1 VKLPVMNEDF
11 IDILFAFE
19 QEQVEYLLVGAFAV
33 AANGAPRFTGDLD
46 LWTRPTPDNAVRV
59 LRALVRFGAP
69 VVAHGLLEDDFSRA
83 GAVYQMGLP
92 PRRIDVLTT
101 IDGVTFDEAWPNRI
115 VAQVGD
121 LQLPFLGLKS
131 LVKNKRAAGRT
142 KDLLDIE
149 LLREAGAPVDDE

>member
-1 VKLPVMNEDF
+1 MNEDF
-11 IDILFAFE
+11 IDILLAFE

-46 LWTRPTPDNAVRV
+46 LWTRPSPENAVRV

-69 VVAHGLLEDDFSRA
+69 IVAHGLIEDDLSKP

-101 IDGVTFDEAWPNRI
+101 IDGVSFDEAWNNRL

-121 LQLPFLGLKS
+121 LQLPFLGLTT
-131 LVKNKRAAGRT
+131 LVKNKRATGRT

-149 LLREAGAPVDDE
+149 LLRESGAPVDDEQ